1 MCEITESEKTCE
13 GLPEKMSS
21 VLDSILASGLNKQ
34 ALAKRKENISRTEN
48 CKLLTVTR
56 VNTEV
61 WDVAGKGTRSM
72 DARLQKMQET
82 LIKCLMPI
90 AKLAGSVEEVIDT
103 VPGSQM
109 PTNESMWDNLSN
121 SISLISAAN
130 HELNMCRRDMFKSE
144 LDESYKAICTNK
156 VPVGSELF
164 GDDLKERLN
173 TVTASNNAAKQLT
186 GNNRRSYSKGFHRNS
201 SSTPQS
207 NFLFQ
212 GRGRP
217 RWGGPSR
224 HTPTYVK
231 DNRRYNP
238 AIPTG
243 KGPKSAKQKWNPKTQ
258 VQIIVH
264 MLTLLKRR

>member
-1 MCEITESEKTCE
+1 
-13 GLPEKMSS
+13 
-21 VLDSILASGLNKQ
+21 
-34 ALAKRKENISRTEN
+34 
-48 CKLLTVTR
+48 
-56 VNTEV
+56 
-61 WDVAGKGTRSM
+61 M

-156 VPVGSELF
+156 
-164 GDDLKERLN
+164 
-173 TVTASNNAAKQLT
+173 AAKQLT